1 MEVQANIYSN
11 MKKQLLL
18 FSFISAFFLS
28 MPIISQAQDVQLGL
42 SVSDDGLLVTTYL
55 ISEPACSPTGAD
67 GISQGTVTIRW
78 PKGETPLLADVR
90 PDLPNMTISCLEGGN
105 GVPESANFDFLFC
118 SIEPSPNTNIP
129 ITFES
134 GVEVPFFTANV
145 GGIGTWELEDVS
157 GETVIPGVD
166 ATKPYLNIQ
175 GIDCNTATS
184 DSRNYIQIDP
194 VGGVAAND
202 LAYDVMEISNEDLL
216 PVELTSFEA
225 VAVGRDVNLI
235 WETATETENAGFA
248 IERAGL
254 DGIYTELAFVEGNGT
269 TSEVS
274 NYQFTLADMEFGV
287 FKFRLKQVDFDGTS
301 AYSPEVDLTVELPD
315 DIVMDPAYPNPFNPA
330 TTVRFAVKER
340 QMVSLHLYDLQ
351 GRLVKSLFE
360 GQLEGGVMK
369 NFRVDASELTSG
381 TYIVQLRGDEL
392 KQRITQSILLIK

>member
-1 MEVQANIYSN
+1 MEVLANIYSN

-18 FSFISAFFLS
+18 FSFIGAFFLS

-42 SVSDDGLLVTTYL
+42 SVSDDGLLVTAYL

-235 WETATETENAGFA
+235 WETATETENAGFS

-392 KQRITQSILLIK
+392 KQSITQSILLIK